1 MREITK
7 VVPISIK
14 GLTKYYGKI
23 LAVDD
28 LSLEINEKEIFGFL
42 GPNGAGK
49 TTTIRTVLGLLHPTS
64 GSSTVL
70 GENSRA
76 LSKSTRKKIGYLQ
89 GEVHF
94 YGHLTGQEY
103 LDLFL
108 SFYTYSDDRQKELLE
123 ILESTKV
130 DQKIKNLSTGQ
141 KQLIGIVTA
150 FQHDPELILLD
161 EPTRGLDPLMQ
172 QEVYSLIKEE
182 KKKGRT
188 FFFSSH
194 FLSEVQHLCDRVGII
209 RKGQLVEIETVENLL
224 NMRLKRVQVRFDR
237 KRVNELISKL
247 SGQEGFTDFQT
258 SESLLSFQFSGDYG
272 ILIKALIETSPVQ
285 DLTIESPGLEEVFLK
300 YYEDGKNK
308 EANQESGG

>member
-1 MREITK
+1 MAR
-7 VVPISIK
+7 ISIS
-14 GLTKYYGKI
+14 GLTKYYGKT
-23 LAVDD
+23 LAVDN
-28 LSLEINEKEIFGFL
+28 LSLEIREKEIFGFL

-70 GENSRA
+70 GENSQA
-76 LSKSTRKKIGYLQ
+76 LSKSTRKKIGYLP

-94 YGHLTGQEY
+94 YGYLTGQEY

-108 SFYTYSDDRQKELLE
+108 NFYSHSDDRQKELLE

-130 DQKIKNLSTGQ
+130 DQKIRSLSTGQ

-150 FQHDPELILLD
+150 FQHEPELFLLD

-172 QEVYSLIKEE
+172 QEVYGLIKEE
-182 KKKGRT
+182 KKMGRT

-209 RKGQLVEIETVENLL
+209 RNGQLVEIETVENLL
-224 NMRLKRVQVRFDR
+224 NMRLKRVQVRLDR
-237 KRVNELISKL
+237 EKINGLIKKL
-247 SGQEGFTDFQT
+247 SGQEGFTDFQA
-258 SESLLSFQFSGDYG
+258 SE
-272 ILIKALIETSPVQ
+272 
-285 DLTIESPGLEEVFLK
+285 
-300 YYEDGKNK
+300 
-308 EANQESGG
+308 